1 MMSTS
6 DPIMFAAKVI
16 GMSDAELLA
25 AIRIVGL
32 GSDQADYRQALLDEA
47 VHRHL
52 IANTAETMPAVHSV
66 PSAKQPL
73 SKR

>member
-1 MMSTS
+1 MSTS

-25 AIRIVGL
+25 AIRNVAL
-32 GSDQADYRQALLDEA
+32 SPAQADYRQALLDEA

-52 IANTAETMPAVHSV
+52 VSDTADPMPALQAAPSV
-66 PSAKQPL
+66 KPPLRKQ
-73 SKR
+73 